1 MKRVTAALIVTLLL
15 AGPSI
20 ARAQQH
26 QWGGSFTSGDQRNPY
41 EYRDVDDSQ
50 LLRLAAY
57 ALTPAGMLL
66 EWGIMRPLHH
76 VATQTPLAPVLSG
89 DKDVYYF
96 GQNNNSDL
104 VPAGTFAP
112 APMNL
117 STSFEPSGPE
127 RSPATSHVDELLI
140 PPSREGQS
148 TIH

>member
-1 MKRVTAALIVTLLL
+1 MKRITVALIATLLVTC
-15 AGPSI
+15 PVI
-20 ARAQQH
+20 ARAQQ
-26 QWGGSFTSGDQRNPY
+26 WGGSFAGEDQRNPY

-66 EWGIMRPLHH
+66 EWGVTRPVHY
-76 VATQTPLAPVLSG
+76 VATRTPLAPVLSG

-96 GQNNNSDL
+96 GQNNNADI

-112 APMNL
+112 APVNL
-117 STSFEPSGPE
+117 SNSFEPSGPE
-127 RSPATSHVDELLI
+127 RSPSNNHLDELLI

-148 TIH
+148 TVR

>member
-1 MKRVTAALIVTLLL
+1 MKRVTLALIAMLLVTCPVRAL
-15 AGPSI
+15 
-20 ARAQQH
+20 AQQH
-26 QWGGSFTSGDQRNPY
+26 WGGSFASEDRRNPY

-57 ALTPAGMLL
+57 ALTPIGMGL
-66 EWGIMRPLHH
+66 EWGFTRPLHY

-104 VPAGTFAP
+104 VPAGTFTSAP
-112 APMNL
+112 INL
-117 STSFEPSGPE
+117 SNSFEPSGPE
-127 RSPATSHVDELLI
+127 RSPSSSHLDELLI
-140 PPSREGQS
+140 PPSRGGQS